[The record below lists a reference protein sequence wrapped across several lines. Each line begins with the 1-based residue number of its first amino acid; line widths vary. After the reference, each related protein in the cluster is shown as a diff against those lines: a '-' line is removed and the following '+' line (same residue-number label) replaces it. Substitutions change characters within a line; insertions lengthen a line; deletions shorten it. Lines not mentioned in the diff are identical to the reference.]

1 MTVKTWKIAA
11 AALALA
17 LAPAVMTL
25 PASAET
31 DAPAKNAAQTTHR
44 VAAHVRGAHAQSA
57 PAAFEIGDKQ
67 DELHHPYHC
76 GIGLMNTPLPCESD
90 H

>member
-11 AALALA
+11 AALALV

-31 DAPAKNAAQTTHR
+31 DAQAKTAAQTTHR
-44 VAAHVRGAHAQSA
+44 VPAHVRNANAQST
-57 PAAFEIGDKQ
+57 PAFEIGDKQ

-76 GIGLMNTPLPCESD
+76 GIGLMNTPLPCERD
-90 H
+90 N